1 MNIQQLRYVVAI
13 ANSGTFREAAE
24 KMYVSQPSLSIS
36 IRDLE
41 KELGF
46 QIFSRTNSGTYLTQK
61 GMEFYEKAQDLVK
74 GFDQFEHLYLQPE
87 EGEKTFS
94 ISSQHYDFL
103 PPLITE
109 FSRNHPQYP
118 HFRIFEST
126 TVQILDEVA
135 QGYSEIGIIYL
146 NEKNTK
152 GIMQKL
158 DKLRLEVEDLA
169 YFQTHIY
176 LRENHPLT
184 RKLEIT
190 PEDLVG
196 LPTVRFTQEK
206 EAYLYYS
213 ENLIDTSD
221 SSVVF
226 DVTDRATL
234 NGILERTDAYATGS
248 GFLDKE
254 SVNGITVIPFKD
266 QGENRMVY
274 VKRVND
280 DLTPCANDFIVAMK
294 EYFNKKKDEDA

>member
-24 KMYVSQPSLSIS
+24 KLYVSQPSLSIS

-46 QIFSRTNSGTYLTQK
+46 QIFSRTSSGTFLTKK
-61 GMEFYEKAQDLVK
+61 GMEFYEQAQVLVK
-74 GFDQFEHLYLQPE
+74 GFDKFENFYLQAE

-109 FSRNHPQYP
+109 FSKRYP
-118 HFRIFEST
+118 TYPKLRIFEST

-135 QGYSEIGIIYL
+135 QGYSELGIIYL
-146 NEKNTK
+146 NNRNSK
-152 GIMQKL
+152 GILQKL
-158 DKLRLEVEDLA
+158 DKLNLEVTNLFD
-169 YFQTHIY
+169 FQTHVF
-176 LRENHPLT
+176 LRAGHPLAQQA
-184 RKLEIT
+184 EI
-190 PEDLVG
+190 ELADLTD

-213 ENLIDTSD
+213 ENFIDTSD
-221 SSVVF
+221 APVVF

-248 GFLDKE
+248 GFLDSE
-254 SVNGITVIPFKD
+254 SVNGIVVIPLKD
-266 QGENRMVY
+266 ALDNRMVY
-274 VKRVND
+274 VQRAD
-280 DLTPCANDFIVAMK
+280 SELSQAAQHFISVME
-294 EYFNKKKDEDA
+294 EYFARQIS